1 MRLSGEVA
9 KVERSPPRVSTLS
22 RDQLTRLKL
31 TMAPDEWANTLGVCN
46 VIITG
51 ILAFRWPEHFWIW
64 HVCKTALLFS
74 ARYVRFRKEKLE
86 LYLLD
91 WCYVV
96 SYLTLI
102 GTGLALLRTEL
113 GYVTP
118 LARHNS
124 ALVKAVFATASG
136 PLAWSVF
143 IFSNSLVMHDI
154 ENMTS
159 GRNTIR
165 RNTMTMLASSDVTPP
180 EHPTAI
186 PPPPL
191 PTPPP
196 PTPSSSLLAPLPRC
210 LLLVPPL
217 GRWLRTRARRRRM
230 ARAV

>member
-143 IFSNSLVMHDI
+143 IFSNS
-154 ENMTS
+154 
-159 GRNTIR
+159 
-165 RNTMTMLASSDVTPP
+165 
-180 EHPTAI
+180 
-186 PPPPL
+186 
-191 PTPPP
+191 
-196 PTPSSSLLAPLPRC
+196 
-210 LLLVPPL
+210 
-217 GRWLRTRARRRRM
+217 
-230 ARAV
+230 